1 MTEKKTFKGLV
12 SVGIPTYNR
21 PDFLYRALELISSQT
36 YSNLEIVV
44 YDNASSDSRV
54 KEVIEE
60 FLSRDPRVK
69 YYRQEENKGI
79 LFNTEA
85 VLKKAQGEFFM
96 WLSDDD
102 WRSPEFI
109 EILVA
114 KLEENQNIDMAF
126 CDYREVY
133 EDGGYVLEYPVTHL
147 KVFKPFE
154 SRFRLVRTIA
164 YYWQNDAYGNRNIF
178 YSVFRRVAVDSLDLK
193 KISEDY
199 KLLNM
204 DSLVVFSLKA
214 YNLHGS

>member
-1 MTEKKTFKGLV
+1 MMEKKTFKGLV

-133 EDGGYVLEYPVTHL
+133 EDGGYVLEYPVHL
-147 KVFKPFE
+147 YLK
-154 SRFRLVRTIA
+154 I
-164 YYWQNDAYGNRNIF
+164 RNTFCIQF
-178 YSVFRRVAVDSLDLK
+178 LQVYFIRRK
-193 KISEDY
+193 
-199 KLLNM
+199 
-204 DSLVVFSLKA
+204 
-214 YNLHGS
+214 